1 MMTRREQAK
10 RLIEDYYTADDDI
23 EYYNDIIRR
32 EAYDEDYPDEDACDS
47 IINQLENEKS
57 YLNSVWESDYCDLD
71 WEELSNEVYGR
82 VAQ

>member
-1 MMTRREQAK
+1 MMTRREEAK

-23 EYYNDIIRR
+23 EYYGDMIRR

-47 IINQLENEKS
+47 IINQLENEKN
-57 YLNSVWESDYCDLD
+57 YLNSVWESDYSDLD
-71 WEELSNEVYGR
+71 WDELSEEVYGR